1 MAAAA
6 GPPRLDAAG
15 QLSIYTHRI
24 LGYNGSRR
32 ILSKERMWPAV
43 QTEEKRQQIPNSI
56 GRAVFVALSFL
67 LQVCW
72 IMGFALYLT
81 KYYALIQ
88 LASSLIALLVVFS
101 VYGRNMNAAFRLTWI
116 IVILLFPV
124 LGTCLYLLF
133 GTPLA
138 VTSLRRRFRTADA
151 LLAPTLQR
159 ERRSGPLSEEL
170 DRMAPVLPG
179 QARYLWDR
187 AGFPVYR
194 NTRVEFYGDTVQAL
208 EAQRQALAGAR
219 HFIFME
225 YHAIE
230 DSTAWQSLEDI
241 LTERAAAGVDVR
253 VFYDDVGSM
262 GFISPPFA
270 QRLNAKGIQCRVFN
284 PLIPS
289 MNIIMNN
296 RDHRKITVVDGR
308 IGFTGGYNLADEYFN
323 LTHPYGRWKDSG
335 LRLEGEA
342 VRGLT
347 LIFLQ
352 MWGAT
357 QRTPLEIEPYLP
369 PVAPIDAQGVVIPYA
384 DTPLDDEPVGENVYI
399 NLINGAQKYLY
410 LTTPY
415 LIISDEM
422 QRALVLAAH
431 RGVDVRIVTP
441 GIPDKKLIFRVT
453 RSHYARLAAQ
463 GVRIYEFTPGF
474 LHAKQAVADGVAA
487 VVGTIN
493 LDYRSLYLHFENACW
508 FAGCPAVEDVARDF
522 ADLFAQSTEVT
533 GQYRDRTVALRGVDC
548 LLRLFSPLM

>member
-1 MAAAA
+1 M
-6 GPPRLDAAG
+6 
-15 QLSIYTHRI
+15 
-24 LGYNGSRR
+24 
-32 ILSKERMWPAV
+32 

-81 KYYALIQ
+81 RYYALIQ
-88 LASSLIALLVVFS
+88 LAASLIALLVVFS
-101 VYGRNMNAAFRLTWI
+101 VYGRNMNAAFRMTWI

-138 VTSLRRRFRTADA
+138 VAPMRRRFRAADA
-151 LLAPTLQR
+151 ALAPALEG
-159 ERRSGPLSEEL
+159 ERQAGPAPEDLGER
-170 DRMAPVLPG
+170 DPVLPG
-179 QARYLWDR
+179 QARYLRDR

-194 NTRVEFYGDTVQAL
+194 NTRVTYYSDTVQAL
-208 EAQRQALAGAR
+208 EAQRQALAGAKK
-219 HFIFME
+219 FIFLE

-230 DSTAWQSLEDI
+230 DSTAWQSLEEI
-241 LTERAAAGVDVR
+241 LTERAAAGVEVR

-270 QRLNAKGIQCRVFN
+270 RRLRAKGIQCRVFN
-284 PLIPS
+284 PLIPW

-296 RDHRKITVVDGR
+296 RDHRKITVVDGQ

-323 LTHPYGRWKDSG
+323 LTLPYGRWKDSG

-357 QRTPLEIEPYLP
+357 QSTPLEIRPYLP
-369 PVAPIDAQGVVIPYA
+369 PVSPAEAPGVVIPYA

-399 NLINGAQKYLY
+399 NLINGAQDFVY

-463 GVRIYEFTPGF
+463 GVRIYEYTPGF
-474 LHAKQAVADGVAA
+474 LHAKQAVADGAAA

-508 FAGCPAVEDVARDF
+508 FTGCPAVADVARDF

-533 GQYRDRTVALRGVDC
+533 GQYRDRPVALRGVDC

>member
-1 MAAAA
+1 
-6 GPPRLDAAG
+6 
-15 QLSIYTHRI
+15 
-24 LGYNGSRR
+24 
-32 ILSKERMWPAV
+32 MWIV
-43 QTEEKRQQIPNSI
+43 LQTEEKRQQIPNSI

-88 LASSLIALLVVFS
+88 LAASLLALLVVFS
-101 VYGRNMNAAFRLTWI
+101 VYGRSMNAAFRLTWI

-138 VTSLRRRFRTADA
+138 VRPLRKRFRAADA
-151 LLAPTLQR
+151 ALAPTLQR
-159 ERRSGPLSEEL
+159 EIRAGDLSAAPEL
-170 DRMAPVLPG
+170 LSPALRG
-179 QARYLWDR
+179 QARYLQNT

-194 NTRVEFYGDTVQAL
+194 NTKVRFYGDTCEAL
-208 EAQRQALAGAR
+208 EAQREALAGAK
-219 HFIFME
+219 HFIFLE

-296 RDHRKITVVDGR
+296 RDHRKITVVDGQV
-308 IGFTGGYNLADEYFN
+308 GFTGGYNLADEYFN
-323 LTHPYGRWKDSG
+323 LTHPYGQWKDSG
-335 LRLEGEA
+335 LRLEGDA

-357 QRTPLEIEPYLP
+357 QRTPLEIQPFLP
-369 PVAPIDAQGVVIPYA
+369 PVSADDADGVVIPYA

-399 NLINGAQKYLY
+399 NLINSAQDFVY

-441 GIPDKKLIFRVT
+441 GVPDKKLVFRVT

-463 GVRIYEFTPGF
+463 GVRIYEYTPGF
-474 LHAKQAVADGVAA
+474 LHAKQAVADGAAA

-508 FAGCPAVEDVARDF
+508 FTGHRAVADLIADF
-522 ADLFAQSTEVT
+522 ADLFAQSREVT
-533 GQYRDRTVALRGVDC
+533 EQYRDRSAGLRGVDC